1 MSGDK
6 GPEHFDDDEYHLE
19 DDHFD
24 DENHPSFDEEPPKK
38 KKSWRDFIGKRV
50 IVILGI
56 IVAIII
62 VYKFLAVKNAATQ
75 QADLGL
81 DQQDTNAA
89 QISAVPSAPTGQ
101 NQGAQSAAIQA
112 QVQSLSEQNAKD
124 TTQIQSVQA
133 DVARLNDTMN
143 QLQLSLNTLNQSL
156 ASLST
161 DVTTIKTSPDNKV
174 VSCGCGACGC
184 GAKEAPVKH
193 RHVRRYYGP
202 GIVYHL
208 KAVVPGRAWIQSN
221 TGMLTTVKVGDSLSG
236 YGVVKAINAT
246 QGWVGTSSGRII
258 QYGPYDS

>member
-1 MSGDK
+1 MSADK

-24 DENHPSFDEEPPKK
+24 DENQPSFDEEPPKR

-50 IVILGI
+50 IVVLGI

-81 DQQDTNAA
+81 DQQNGNAA
-89 QISAVPSAPTGQ
+89 QITAAPVNPAPSQVAE
-101 NQGAQSAAIQA
+101 QSTALQA
-112 QVQSLSEQNAKD
+112 QVQTLSEQNAKD
-124 TTQIQSVQA
+124 STQIQSIQT
-133 DVARLNDTMN
+133 DVARLNDTMS

-161 DVTTIKTSPDNKV
+161 DVTTIKTVPVGK
-174 VSCGCGACGC
+174 VSCGCGACNSC
-184 GAKEAPVKH
+184 AEKATRTVH
-193 RHVRRYYGP
+193 HRRYYGP
-202 GIVYHL
+202 GITYHL
-208 KAVVPGRAWIQSN
+208 KAVVPGRAWIQST
-221 TGMLTTVKVGDSLSG
+221 TGLLTTVKVGDSLSG

-246 QGWVGTSSGRII
+246 QGWVGTSSGRVI